1 MCIVLLFIFYII
13 INYCVGCNAVIKY
26 SKVFKSLKKKM
37 CVDSFTSIFIKQ
49 HKVKKYILIILIRL
63 NTNYQRL
70 IINGKQRVCIF

>member
-1 MCIVLLFIFYII
+1 
-13 INYCVGCNAVIKY
+13 
-26 SKVFKSLKKKM
+26 M

-49 HKVKKYILIILIRL
+49 YNVKKYNILFKL